1 MKSNIAVV
9 GCGYWGKNF
18 VRNIYELDSLYC
30 ICEQDIEIANSFT
43 EKFNIPNYTFEQILA
58 DTNIVGIILAVPAQ
72 YHSEMAI
79 KAMDSKKHVFV
90 EKPLAMNVDEAKSM
104 IESSKRNKVSL
115 MVGHLLQYHPAF
127 IKLKKLCLEGK
138 IGKIKNIYSNRMSMG
153 KVRSE
158 EDVIWSFA
166 PHDISM
172 ILSLINNP
180 IETIYATGNSIIQD
194 GISDIA
200 SIEINFAD
208 NIKAKISVSWLHP
221 YKEHKLTVIGEK
233 GMMVF
238 DDTKD
243 WNAKLTLVDYSVEEF
258 DKDIQLTK
266 KESNIIANESEPLK
280 EECIHFINLI
290 NNQTINLT
298 DGYEGLNVLKV
309 LTEASRSLTKED
321 IISFK
326 N

>member
-18 VRNIYELDSLYC
+18 VRNIHELNSLYC
-30 ICEQDIEIANSFT
+30 ICEQDERIANSFT
-43 EKFNIPNYTFEQILA
+43 KKFNVPNYSFEQILA
-58 DTNIVGIILAVPAQ
+58 DNNIIGIILSVPAK
-72 YHSEMAI
+72 YHSKMAI
-79 KAMDSKKHVFV
+79 KAMNSKKHVFV
-90 EKPLAMNVDEAKSM
+90 EKPLAMNIVEAKSM
-104 IESSKRNKVSL
+104 IEASKKNKVNL

-127 IKLKKLCLEGK
+127 IKLKKLCYEGK
-138 IGKIKNIYSNRMSMG
+138 IGNIKNIYSNRMSMG

-158 EDVIWSFA
+158 EDVVWSFA

-172 ILSLINNP
+172 ILSLINDP
-180 IETIYATGNSIIQD
+180 IKSIYASGNSILQN

-200 SIEINFAD
+200 SIEIAFAD

-221 YKEHKLTVIGEK
+221 FKEHKLTVIGEK
-233 GMMVF
+233 GMIVF
-238 DDTKD
+238 DDTQEWD
-243 WNAKLTLVDYSVEEF
+243 AKLRLIDYSIEESV
-258 DKDIQLTK
+258 KDIQLIK
-266 KESNIIANESEPLK
+266 KESTISSNQSEPLK

-290 NNQTINLT
+290 NKQAINIT

-309 LTEASRSLTKED
+309 LTEASRSLKKED
-321 IISFK
+321 IIYFK